1 MNNLN
6 LEKSIKNIL
15 NLENWKEEFG
25 SSLERNI
32 ATALNKPIG
41 NLSTEE
47 LRMLLN
53 QELYLEIV
61 VPVSLERLSS
71 NTFLRSEDTDVLLVL
86 KLLQINNNFWN
97 KNVNLKKEFINL
109 TNNILNIN
117 NSKNISEDELLQIK
131 QLLVKL
137 I

>member
-109 TNNILNIN
+109 TNNIFNIN